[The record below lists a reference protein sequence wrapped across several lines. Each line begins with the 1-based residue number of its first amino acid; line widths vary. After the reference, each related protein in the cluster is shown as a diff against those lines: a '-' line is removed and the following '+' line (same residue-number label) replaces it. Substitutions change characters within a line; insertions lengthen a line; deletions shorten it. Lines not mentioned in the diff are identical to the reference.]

1 MEKYLSTIELDSN
14 LRELIRL
21 RASQINGC
29 AYCIQMHARRF
40 YNGNVRDYRNLRE
53 AFPSN
58 IIANMFDFEDRSFFD
73 VEPSVRIAPDAPVT
87 HGQIRP

>member
-1 MEKYLSTIELDSN
+1 MTAHTPKTTGAHHIGLTVPD
-14 LRELIRL
+14 
-21 RASQINGC
+21 
-29 AYCIQMHARRF
+29 IQAARRF

-73 VEPSVRIAPDAPVT
+73 VEPSVRIAPDVDLA
-87 HGQIRP
+87 